1 MKFPLSAVVIALIVY
16 IGFFGGVLLSGWLL
30 NWLVPAV
37 EFNTALII
45 ASVALLCL
53 VLGVIQ
59 GLTLILF
66 ANIQFLRSLL
76 VDDPD
81 DDIEDFEDFDEED
94 FDEEDFDEEDFDE
107 EDDEDEDED
116 GDGDGDDEEE
126 GYGTGRGL
134 PPLESRQLRRQR
146 RRSKRRRRR

>member
-37 EFNTALII
+37 EFDTALII

-53 VLGVIQ
+53 VLGLIQ
-59 GLTLILF
+59 VLTLVLI
-66 ANIQFLRSLL
+66 ANIQFLRSMLADHDL
-76 VDDPD
+76 E
-81 DDIEDFEDFDEED
+81 EDFEDDDFED
-94 FDEEDFDEEDFDE
+94 
-107 EDDEDEDED
+107 DDEDE
-116 GDGDGDDEEE
+116 GDEEE
-126 GYGTGRGL
+126 DEDYGSGRGL
-134 PPLESRQLRRQR
+134 PPLDPRQP

>member
-81 DDIEDFEDFDEED
+81 DDIEDFEGFDEDGFDEE
-94 FDEEDFDEEDFDE
+94 
-107 EDDEDEDED
+107 
-116 GDGDGDDEEE
+116 DEEE

-134 PPLESRQLRRQR
+134 PPLDPRQP